1 MLDMNLQE
9 FFLKQKEASRARTRQ
24 VTELL
29 REEHFTWRP
38 VPGAL
43 SIGEMLRHMWVS
55 EDGVRRVALDG
66 DFAYYEKR
74 IPGGLSAVI
83 GTPKTLAEEIAGIE
97 RAHSETVAAAARF
110 PLERWEEER
119 VHEGLGFRRKIAVI
133 LCGISDH
140 EVHHR
145 AQLMT
150 YLRML
155 GTPAPEPFVRR

>member
-1 MLDMNLQE
+1 MNLQE

-24 VTELL
+24 VFALL
-29 REEHFTWRP
+29 QEDHMTWRP
-38 VPGAL
+38 VPDAL
-43 SIGEMLRHMWVS
+43 TVGEMLRHMWVS
-55 EDGVRRVALDG
+55 EDGVRRVALEG

-74 IPGGLSAVI
+74 IPQGLSAVI
-83 GTPKTLAEEIAGIE
+83 GKPGELSAEIAEIE
-97 RAHSETVAAAARF
+97 RTHAETLTAAAQF

-119 VHEGLGFRRKIAVI
+119 VDEGLGFRRKIAVI
-133 LCGISDH
+133 LFGIHEH

-155 GTPAPEPFVRR
+155 GSPAPEPFVKR